1 MKLILQ
7 VILSNVGTIF
17 LHAQQVAQAELCAI
31 AAILPCTPL
40 AIVKTLEYLGV
51 YNSILPFGQ
60 RAYGR
65 TITVINR
72 SEVVGRPLAAL
83 LANDGARI
91 FSVDVDNIQEFSR
104 RRTAS
109 SSSSLP
115 HHVVKDSKYS
125 LEECLKMSDTVI
137 TGVPS
142 KGYKVKT
149 DQLRDGV
156 VAINFSSEKNFEANI
171 KDKVGFPRAS
181 APLL

>member
-1 MKLILQ
+1 MSDFPAHRTDRAHCKFDL
-7 VILSNVGTIF
+7 NVYYSI
-17 LHAQQVAQAELCAI
+17 H

-51 YNSILPFGQ
+51 YNSILPYGQ

-65 TITVINR
+65 TVTVINR

-83 LANDGARI
+83 LANDGARV
-91 FSVDVDNIQEFSR
+91 FSADIDNIQEFSR
-104 RRTAS
+104 RRTTSAS
-109 SSSSLP
+109 KASSSLP
-115 HHVVKDSKYS
+115 HHVVKDSKLS
-125 LEECLKMSDTVI
+125 LEDCLRMSDTVI

-149 DQLRDGV
+149 ENLRDGV

-171 KDKVGFPRAS
+171 KDKVGPMPFLFYS
-181 APLL
+181 

>member
-1 MKLILQ
+1 M
-7 VILSNVGTIF
+7 
-17 LHAQQVAQAELCAI
+17 
-31 AAILPCTPL
+31 
-40 AIVKTLEYLGV
+40 
-51 YNSILPFGQ
+51 YNSILPYGQ

-91 FSVDVDNIQEFSR
+91 FSVDIDNIQEFSR
-104 RRTAS
+104 RRTTS

-125 LEECLKMSDTVI
+125 LEECLRMSDTVI

-156 VAINFSSEKNFEANI
+156 VAINFSSEKNFEADI
-171 KDKVGFPRAS
+171 KDKVGR
-181 APLL
+181 

>member
-1 MKLILQ
+1 MYVYLLSPEAFTLIPMLMY
-7 VILSNVGTIF
+7 ISRI
-17 LHAQQVAQAELCAI
+17 
-31 AAILPCTPL
+31 AILPCTPL

-51 YNSILPFGQ
+51 YNSILPYGQ
-60 RAYGR
+60 RGYGR

-83 LANDGARI
+83 LANDGARV

-104 RRTAS
+104 RRSTSAS
-109 SSSSLP
+109 KASSSLP
-115 HHVVKDSKYS
+115 HHVVKDSKMS
-125 LEECLKMSDTVI
+125 LEDCLKMSDTVI

-149 DQLRDGV
+149 ANLRDGV

-171 KDKVGFPRAS
+171 KDKVGQPIAWNRS
-181 APLL
+181 ARLFNF